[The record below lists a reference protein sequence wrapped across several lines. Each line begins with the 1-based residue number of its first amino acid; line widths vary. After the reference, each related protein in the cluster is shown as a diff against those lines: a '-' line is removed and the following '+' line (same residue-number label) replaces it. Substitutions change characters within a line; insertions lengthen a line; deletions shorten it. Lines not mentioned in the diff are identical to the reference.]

1 VIRSP
6 YQEMVPYDHAA
17 AIAAA
22 GESVDFRPMLVASAF
37 GELVRA
43 LIETDCDLEA
53 MRGAS

>member
-43 LIETDCDLEA
+43 LIDTDCDLEA